1 MDNKASKKHDGTYV
15 FSDDVV
21 DEMQNLEATMVMDN
35 ADSEPLQDNQA
46 TVVLGKTY
54 RLKVTGDDKP

>member
-1 MDNKASKKHDGTYV
+1 MDNKANGKHDGTYV
-15 FSDDVV
+15 LSDDVV
-21 DEMQNLEATMVMDN
+21 DEMQNLEATTVMDD
-35 ADSEPLQDNQA
+35 AGSEPVQDNQA